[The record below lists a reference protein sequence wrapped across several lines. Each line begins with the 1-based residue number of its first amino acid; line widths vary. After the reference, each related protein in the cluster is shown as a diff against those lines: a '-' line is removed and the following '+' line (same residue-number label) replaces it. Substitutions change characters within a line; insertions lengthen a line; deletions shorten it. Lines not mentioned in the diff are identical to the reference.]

1 MYGLGIEESYIVF
14 NSTTETYLG
23 ILSNRYSSSRN
34 NKNVGMLYWT
44 PDLDKA
50 CVYVGAY
57 DGVLKTFNVC
67 MFFAVSSNIRDTMGL
82 YSSYA
87 GLKNIDD
94 AVSYKVMEDLD
105 HFELKYSDNIFLVPY
120 DRDVNE
126 VDFTDMFRI

>member
-1 MYGLGIEESYIVF
+1 MHRHGIEESYIVF

-23 ILSNRYSSSRN
+23 ILPNRYSSTRN

-50 CVYVGAY
+50 CVYVCAY

-67 MFFAVSSNIRDTMGL
+67 MFFAFSSNTRDTMGL

-94 AVSYKVMEDLD
+94 AVSYKVMDDLD

-126 VDFTDMFRI
+126 VNFTDMFRI